1 MSLQR
6 KCFCVTDEEEIE
18 KKEKQEK
25 ENAEEQDFFSWEQMK
40 WGNLVWI
47 SNFTSYNIPAAFGK

>member
-25 ENAEEQDFFSWEQMK
+25 ENAKEQEFLS
-40 WGNLVWI
+40 
-47 SNFTSYNIPAAFGK
+47 